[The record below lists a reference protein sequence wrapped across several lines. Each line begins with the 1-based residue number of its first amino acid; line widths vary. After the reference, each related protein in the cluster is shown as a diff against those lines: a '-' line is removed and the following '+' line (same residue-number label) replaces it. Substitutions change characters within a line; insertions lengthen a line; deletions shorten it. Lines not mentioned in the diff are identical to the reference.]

1 MDAAKSLRVFQV
13 TSCFF
18 GLMIF
23 TENNR
28 FLKYFNFVRG
38 WTLPVVMFFVFTTS
52 SSAVTDL
59 RRGRFLWD
67 LTGFVYVFSEAIYV
81 LILLP
86 FLRKKISRILD
97 VSFMRM
103 TFKQKQTVKRISY
116 IFAVLMV
123 VQWVYYNICF
133 SWSQVNRFGW
143 RWNTFLLVLGVLFH
157 FPFEFHGFSLAI
169 IMLLCCWYSG
179 QNSMRNIFN
188 MIRKYQGISGCSA
201 NCDQLLESVSK
212 TIQDFNRVVG
222 KLVTFLFLVI
232 YFSIPS
238 IMFYATPS
246 DDVEGVWMQAELTI
260 IILQLTCV
268 VVMIVIAQ
276 KVSNE
281 LDKERNKVVHLL
293 TKIDTCHCSSQGMAF
308 VLQLKDPTLF
318 QFTANNMF
326 TLDNGLILHFAGS
339 LITFAILLCQLESSP
354 QDPITTLVLDKHRE
368 QIINNVTDILENLR
382 QFINSTIIP

>member
-1 MDAAKSLRVFQV
+1 MDAAKILRVFHL

-18 GLMIF
+18 GLMPF
-23 TENNR
+23 TETNR
-28 FLKYFNFVRG
+28 FLKYFNVSRG
-38 WTLPVVMFFVFTTS
+38 WTLPIVMLFVLITS
-52 SSAVTDL
+52 SSTLTDL

-67 LTGFVYVFSEAIYV
+67 LTAFIHIFSELIYV

-86 FLRKKISRILD
+86 LLRKKISRMLD

-103 TFKQKQTVKRISY
+103 SFRQKQTVKRVSLVLT
-116 IFAVLMV
+116 VLMV
-123 VQWVYYNICF
+123 VQWIYFNACF
-133 SWSQVNRFGW
+133 SWSQVNRLGW
-143 RWNTFLLVLGVLFH
+143 QWNTFLLLFGVFYH
-157 FPFEFHGFSLAI
+157 FPFEFHGFSLAV

-188 MIRKYQGISGCSA
+188 MIRKYQGISGCSE
-201 NCDQLLESVSK
+201 NCDQLLESVAK
-212 TIQDFNRVVG
+212 TIQDFNTVTG
-222 KLVTFLFLVI
+222 KLVSFLFLVI

-293 TKIDTCHCSSQGMAF
+293 TKIDTCHCSSQGLAF

-326 TLDNGLILHFAGS
+326 TLDNGLILNFAGS

-354 QDPITTLVLDKHRE
+354 QDPITSSVLDKHRE
-368 QIINNVTDILENLR
+368 EILNNVTDILQNLR
-382 QFINSTIIP
+382 QFINSTIIS